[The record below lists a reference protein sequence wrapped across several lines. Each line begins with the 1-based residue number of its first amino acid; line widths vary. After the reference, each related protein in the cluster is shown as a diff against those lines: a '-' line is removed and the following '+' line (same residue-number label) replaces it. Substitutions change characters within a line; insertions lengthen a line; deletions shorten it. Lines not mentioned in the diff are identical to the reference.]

1 MDLFSND
8 TTKEQIDQ
16 LTDILLKYNYHYHT
30 LNESLISDEEYDK
43 LFRQLEDLEKA
54 HPEFARKDSPTKRV
68 GDVTLSELASDAH
81 NSPMLSLNNLFSDM
95 EQTDNSLRH
104 KELVQYD
111 KRTKEGLEV
120 DQVDYVASLK
130 YDGIAISLTYEDG
143 ELTKA
148 LTRGDGYTGE
158 NVTTNIKALARVNK
172 NSSIPE
178 YLFINS
184 GSKNGQKLLPGTL
197 EVRGEVLIFNEDFA
211 KLNASQ
217 QESGL
222 KVFANPRNLVAGSI
236 RQLDSSITA
245 SRPLHFFAYSIAT
258 NTNPAYSGGIIE
270 TFYDELLYLHEL
282 GFDTGGQHTKQ
293 CSGLDSLI
301 KYYEKALTQ
310 RSSLPFGI
318 DGVVYKVNSLTA
330 QHKLGFVSR
339 APRFAI
345 AHKFPAQLV
354 ESQVLDIQVQ
364 VGRTG
369 ALTPVAKI
377 NPVFVGGVMVSNA
390 SLHNQDEIV
399 RKDIR
404 IGDYVIVRRAGDVIP
419 EIVSVNLDKRSVL
432 VKEFHMPLHCP
443 VCGSHLVKPA
453 DETIIRCS
461 GGLYCEAQKKQAI
474 THFASRLAL
483 NIDGLGEK
491 IVDLLVD
498 NKLVHNPSDIYA
510 LELEQVVELER
521 FADKSAKNLLEAINS
536 SKKTQLNRLIYALG
550 IRHVGEATAKDL
562 ANSFGSL
569 DKLISASKLE
579 LMQVH
584 DIGET
589 VADAILDFFAEK
601 HNIDVINKLIGHGIT
616 YPAVV
621 ANNNYNPNITGK
633 TFVLTG
639 TLEKY
644 SREEVKGKIE
654 QFGGKV
660 SGSVSKKTDYVVA
673 GVEAGSKLDKAQ
685 ELGVQII
692 DEEQFEKLFS
702 TF

>member
-1 MDLFSND
+1 MDLFSDN
-8 TTKEQIDQ
+8 TNKEQIDQ
-16 LTDILLKYNYHYHT
+16 LTDLLQKYNYHYHT
-30 LNESLISDEEYDK
+30 LNESLISDEAYDK

-54 HPEFARKDSPTKRV
+54 YPQFARADSPTKRV
-68 GDVTLSELASDAH
+68 GDVTLSELGSATHS
-81 NSPMLSLNNLFSDM
+81 SPMLSLNNIFSDM
-95 EQTDNSLRH
+95 EQTDNNLRH

-111 KRTKEGLEV
+111 KRIKDALEL
-120 DQVDYVASLK
+120 DPVDYVASLK
-130 YDGIAISLTYEDG
+130 YDGIAISLTYENG
-143 ELTKA
+143 ELIKA

-158 NVTTNIKALARVNK
+158 NVTANIKALARVNK

-178 YLFINS
+178 YLFTPP
-184 GSKNGQKLLPGTL
+184 GFSKGQKLLSGTL
-197 EVRGEVLIFNEDFA
+197 EVRGEILIFNDDFA
-211 KLNASQ
+211 KLNVSQ
-217 QESGL
+217 EQAGL

-245 SRPLHFFAYSIAT
+245 SRPLHFFAYSIAI
-258 NTNPAYSGGIIE
+258 NSKAAYSGGEIE

-282 GFDTGGQHTKQ
+282 GFDIGSQYTEQ
-293 CSGLDSLI
+293 CPGLNSLI
-301 KYYEKALTQ
+301 KYYEKALAM
-310 RSSLPFGI
+310 RSTLPFGI
-318 DGVVYKVNSLTA
+318 DGVVYKVNQLA
-330 QHKLGFVSR
+330 YQHKLGFVSR

-354 ESQVLDIQVQ
+354 ESQILDIQVQ

-377 NPVFVGGVMVSNA
+377 NPVFVGGVTVSNA

-419 EIVSVNLDKRSVL
+419 EIVSVNLSKRAL
-432 VKEFHMPLHCP
+432 DAKEFHMPLNCP
-443 VCGSHLVKPA
+443 VCGSHLVKLT

-491 IVDLLVD
+491 NVDLLVE
-498 NKLVHNPSDIYA
+498 NKLVHNPSDIYTLKLEQL
-510 LELEQVVELER
+510 LELDR
-521 FADKSAKNLLEAINS
+521 FADKSANNLLDAINK
-536 SKKTQLNRLIYALG
+536 SKHTQLNRLIYALG

-569 DKLISASKLE
+569 DKLISASKPE

-601 HNIDVINKLIGHGIT
+601 HNIDVIKKLISYGIT
-616 YPAVV
+616 YPVV
-621 ANNNYNPNITGK
+621 EAKNNYNPHITGK

-639 TLEKY
+639 TLTKY
-644 SREEVKGKIE
+644 SREEAKEKIE
-654 QFGGKV
+654 EFGGKV

-673 GVEAGSKLDKAQ
+673 GGEAGSKLDKAH
-685 ELGVQII
+685 ELGITII
-692 DEEQFEKLFS
+692 NETQFETWLN
-702 TF
+702 

>member
-8 TTKEQIDQ
+8 IKSQIDQ
-16 LTDILLKYNYHYHT
+16 ITDLLLKYNYHYHT

-54 HPEFARKDSPTKRV
+54 HPQFVRNDSPTKRV
-68 GDVTLSELASDAH
+68 GDITLSELDSGTH
-81 NSPMLSLNNLFSDM
+81 SSPMLSLNNLFSDM
-95 EQTDNSLRH
+95 EEKDSSVRH
-104 KELVQYD
+104 KELIQYD
-111 KRTKEGLEV
+111 KRTKEALGI

-130 YDGIAISLTYEDG
+130 YDGIAISLTYENG
-143 ELTKA
+143 ELVKA

-158 NVTTNIKALARVNK
+158 NVTANIKALARVNK
-172 NSSIPE
+172 NSFIPE
-178 YLFINS
+178 YLFTPPGFSEEQELLS
-184 GSKNGQKLLPGTL
+184 GTF
-197 EVRGEVLIFNEDFA
+197 EVRGEILIFDEDFA
-211 KLNASQ
+211 KLNISQ
-217 QESGL
+217 EAAGL

-258 NTNPAYSGGIIE
+258 NTNPAYSAGEIE

-282 GFDTGGQHTKQ
+282 GFDIGSHYTKP
-293 CSGLDSLI
+293 CPGLDILM
-301 KYYEKALTQ
+301 KYYEKALSI
-310 RSSLPFGI
+310 RSDLPFGI
-318 DGVVYKVNSLTA
+318 DGVVYKVNSLA
-330 QHKLGFVSR
+330 YQHKLGFVSR

-345 AHKFPAQLV
+345 AHKFPAQLAQ
-354 ESQVLDIQVQ
+354 SQVLDIQVQ

-390 SLHNQDEIV
+390 SLHNQEEII

-404 IGDYVIVRRAGDVIP
+404 IGDYVVVRRAGDVIP
-419 EIVSVNLDKRSVL
+419 EIVSVNLSKRSSD
-432 VKEFHMPLHCP
+432 VKEFHMPLYCP

-491 IVDLLVD
+491 IVELLVD
-498 NKLVHNPSDIYA
+498 NKLVHNPSDIYN
-510 LELEQVVELER
+510 LKLEQLVDLER
-521 FADKSAKNLLEAINS
+521 FADKSANNLLEAING

-562 ANSFGSL
+562 ANSFGNL
-569 DKLISASKLE
+569 DRLISASKLE

-584 DIGET
+584 DVGET
-589 VADAILDFFAEK
+589 VADAILDFFAEE
-601 HNIDVINKLIGHGIT
+601 HNIDVINKLISHGVI
-616 YPAVV
+616 YPAVE

-639 TLEKY
+639 TLTKY
-644 SREEVKGKIE
+644 SREVAKEKIE

-660 SGSVSKKTDYVVA
+660 SGSVSKKTNYVVA
-673 GVEAGSKLDKAQ
+673 GTDAGSKLDKAH

-692 DEEQFEKLFS
+692 DEEQFEELFK
-702 TF
+702 